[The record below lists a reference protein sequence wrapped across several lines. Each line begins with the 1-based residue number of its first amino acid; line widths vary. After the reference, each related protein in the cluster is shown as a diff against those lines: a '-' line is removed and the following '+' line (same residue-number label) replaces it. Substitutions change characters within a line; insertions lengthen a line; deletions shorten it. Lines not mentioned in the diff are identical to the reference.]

1 MGLST
6 KLFLL
11 VSSSAGGLLTG
22 AFFASLLKEKR
33 EFYKDL
39 LSFVNAVSADV
50 TFRQDGIRKVANT
63 YALNCKSRLKNI
75 LATYCESPE
84 EKADYKFLCK
94 SEQTE
99 IDNFFSKLGK
109 SDLLT
114 EKAELENTRLYA
126 EEKYKYYK
134 NKCEKHCPMMT
145 KLGLLIGLAA
155 GILML

>member
-1 MGLST
+1 MGLTT

-11 VSSSAGGLLTG
+11 VLSSAGGLLTG
-22 AFFASLLKEKR
+22 TFFASTLKEKR

-39 LSFVNAVSADV
+39 LSFVNAVSADL

-75 LATYCESPE
+75 LTAYCESPE
-84 EKADYKFLCK
+84 KKIDSKFLDK
-94 SEQTE
+94 GEQTE
-99 IDNFFSKLGK
+99 VDNFFSTLGK

-114 EKAELENTRLYA
+114 EKAELENAKLYA

-134 NKCEKHCPMMT
+134 NKCEKHCPMRT
-145 KLGLLIGLAA
+145 KLGLLIGLAV